1 MPPRL
6 VSVGLLLYWAVAA
19 LSLITHDLLPEWTLG
34 SPPDLRTISRAEDG
48 ARPGRWAV
56 QVVDDP
62 RSPDIRRT
70 VGQAMTEGVRLGDGS
85 IVMASRVWFD
95 AGGLLKGTPFDSR
108 SEARIEVASNYL
120 VDPSGNLRSL
130 RARVRAV
137 NDPEDLLDVHGVLKN
152 RAIEITTRS
161 PFPFPLLNQTRMI
174 PYEPRGVVQ
183 NALGPIDRLPGL
195 QVGQRW
201 DTRVVSPFT
210 GRADV
215 VRAEVTR
222 RRLIH
227 WNNNPVTALEVVQHI
242 TPLSARTW
250 VRPDGLVLR
259 QEVPFPFVKLVL
271 ERLPEGSGAER
282 SEVTP
287 R

>member
-6 VSVGLLLYWAVAA
+6 LSVGLLVYWAVAA
-19 LSLITHDLLPEWTLG
+19 LSLITRDLLPEWTMG

-62 RSPDIRRT
+62 KNPEVRRT
-70 VGQAMTEGVRLGDGS
+70 VGQAMTEGVRRSDGTF
-85 IVMASRVWFD
+85 VMASRVWFD

-120 VDPSGNLRSL
+120 VDPSGNLRTF
-130 RARVRAV
+130 RARVRSV
-137 NDPEDLLDVHGVLKN
+137 NDPEELLDVQGVLKN
-152 RAIEITTRS
+152 HAIEITTTS
-161 PFPFPLLNQTRMI
+161 PLPLLNKTRTI
-174 PYEPRGVVQ
+174 PYEPRGMVQ
-183 NALGPIDRLPGL
+183 NGLGPIDRLPGL

-201 DTRVVSPFT
+201 DTRVVSPLT
-210 GRADV
+210 GRAEM
-215 VRAEVTR
+215 VRVEVTR
-222 RRLIH
+222 RQMIH
-227 WNNNPVTALEVVQHI
+227 WNNNPVMTFEVVQHM

-259 QEVPFPFVKLVL
+259 QEVPFPFVQLVL
-271 ERLPEGSGAER
+271 ERIPDEAWPGSPEVA
-282 SEVTP
+282 P